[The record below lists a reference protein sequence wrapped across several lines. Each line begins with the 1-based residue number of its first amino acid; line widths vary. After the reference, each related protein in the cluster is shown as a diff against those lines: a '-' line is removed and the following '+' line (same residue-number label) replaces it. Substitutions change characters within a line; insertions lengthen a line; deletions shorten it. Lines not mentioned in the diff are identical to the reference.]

1 MLFTPQGDEGIK
13 SATDVGTDNQ
23 YNNYDRVGGYI
34 QTQLF
39 FASVEPNG
47 NLTKQTNQRSGPM
60 FGEVRNVHAGQA
72 SCPFLYECL
81 AWTGLMGTH
90 HDLLL
95 LQPPGHLHVD
105 DLLVAE
111 VQARQAL
118 RGVAHA
124 VLLAGDDGAA
134 GAVHDAT
141 CGGQQNA
148 RVTGAGGALVSP
160 GLNKQHQSSGF
171 DYGLFIF
178 QSVAGVGPGWEMP
191 ALVSLW
197 DMICLVVLLI

>member
-1 MLFTPQGDEGIK
+1 MPGLDWTDGDK
-13 SATDVGTDNQ
+13 
-23 YNNYDRVGGYI
+23 
-34 QTQLF
+34 
-39 FASVEPNG
+39 
-47 NLTKQTNQRSGPM
+47 
-60 FGEVRNVHAGQA
+60 
-72 SCPFLYECL
+72 
-81 AWTGLMGTH
+81 GTH

-95 LQPPGHLHVD
+95 LQPPSHLHVD

-141 CGGQQNA
+141 CGGQQNT

-171 DYGLFIF
+171 YYGLFIF
-178 QSVAGVGPGWEMP
+178 QIGGRGGPRLGDACVGFIMGHDLFSRLCLFDAGSP
-191 ALVSLW
+191 AIETDQL
-197 DMICLVVLLI
+197 DPQ